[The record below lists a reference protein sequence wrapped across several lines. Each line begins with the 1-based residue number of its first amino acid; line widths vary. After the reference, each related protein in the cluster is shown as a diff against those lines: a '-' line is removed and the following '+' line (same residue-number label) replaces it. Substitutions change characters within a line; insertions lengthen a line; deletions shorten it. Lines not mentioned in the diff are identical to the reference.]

1 MALGAQIPDEGFVL
15 LLSDRPAERRAL
27 ARAIGLVA
35 ACRAAETGDGLPP
48 GRPRLAVLDLDA
60 PALAAAEAVLDR
72 AVPRLVLARRP
83 HDGAGPSSTVSP
95 PTAQVLPADAP
106 RETVLAG
113 IFAMLERA
121 AQAERARARTL
132 LARSGAAT
140 ALVAELF
147 DSAALGARIE
157 RAEIERGTGIVVE
170 AVAEVGIRDWLHT
183 VWRHDA
189 GVYQHTLSVA
199 GFAAAFGAVLGLSSA
214 DHRRFARAALL
225 HDIGKSR
232 IPAEILNKP
241 GRLTPEEWRL
251 MQRHPAIGADLLA
264 EQGGTEPAVIAA
276 VRHHHERLDGTGY
289 PDGLAGAAISDLTR
303 LVAICDVYSALTE
316 RRAYRTPIEPL
327 AALAQMAGE
336 RGHLDPALL
345 AAFRPVALAH
355 AG

>member
-27 ARAIGLVA
+27 ARAIGLVSV
-35 ACRAAETGDGLPP
+35 CRAAGSGAGLPP
-48 GRPRLAVLDLDA
+48 GRPRLAVLDLPA
-60 PALAAAEAVLDR
+60 PARAEAEAALDR
-72 AVPRLVLARRP
+72 RVPRLVLVRNPGESAVPSPAAR
-83 HDGAGPSSTVSP
+83 T
-95 PTAQVLPADAP
+95 LPANAP

-113 IFAMLERA
+113 IFAMLESA
-121 AQAERARARTL
+121 AQAEGTRARSL
-132 LARSGAAT
+132 LAHSNAAT
-140 ALVAELF
+140 ALVADLF

-157 RAEIERGTGIVVE
+157 PAEIERGTAIVIE
-170 AVAEVGIRDWLHT
+170 AVAEAGIRDWLHI

-199 GFAAAFGAVLGLSSA
+199 GFAAAFGAVLGLGAA

-232 IPAEILNKP
+232 IPTEILNKP
-241 GRLTPEEWRL
+241 GRLTTEEWRL
-251 MQRHPAIGADLLA
+251 MQRHPAIGADLLS
-264 EQGGTEPAVIAA
+264 EQGGTEAAVIAA

-289 PDGLAGAAISDLTR
+289 PDGLADAAIPDLTR

-316 RRAYRTPIEPL
+316 RRAYRSPIEPL

>member
-35 ACRAAETGDGLPP
+35 ACRASDSGAGLPP

-60 PALAAAEAVLDR
+60 PARAAAEAALDR
-72 AVPRLVLARRP
+72 AVPRLVLAREP
-83 HDGAGPSSTVSP
+83 GECPSPAART
-95 PTAQVLPADAP
+95 LPADAP

-113 IFAMLERA
+113 IFAMLESA
-121 AQAERARARTL
+121 ALAERTRTRTL
-132 LARSGAAT
+132 LARGGAAT
-140 ALVAELF
+140 ALVADLF
-147 DSAALGARIE
+147 DSAALGARIDP
-157 RAEIERGTGIVVE
+157 AEIARGTEIVVE
-170 AVAEVGIRDWLHT
+170 AVAEAGIRDWLQT

-199 GFAAAFGAVLGLSSA
+199 GFAAAFGAVLGLGSA

-225 HDIGKSR
+225 HDIGKAR

-264 EQGGTEPAVIAA
+264 EQGGAEPAVIAA
-276 VRHHHERLDGTGY
+276 VRHHHERLDGAGY

-327 AALAQMAGE
+327 AALAQMGAE
-336 RGHLDPALL
+336 RGHLDPDLL

>member
-15 LLSDRPAERRAL
+15 LLSDRPAERQAL

-35 ACRAAETGDGLPP
+35 ACRAAGSGDGLPP
-48 GRPRLAVLDLDA
+48 GRPRLAVVDLDTS
-60 PALAAAEAVLDR
+60 ALAAADAALDR
-72 AVPRLVLARRP
+72 AVPRLVLAR
-83 HDGAGPSSTVSP
+83 GPGGPAAPS
-95 PTAQVLPADAP
+95 PTARILPPNAP

-113 IFAMLERA
+113 IIAMLESVA
-121 AQAERARARTL
+121 LAERTRARA
-132 LARSGAAT
+132 LAARGGAAT

-147 DSAALGARIE
+147 DSAALGARIDP
-157 RAEIERGTGIVVE
+157 AEIERGTEIVVE
-170 AVAEVGIRDWLHT
+170 AVAEAGIRDWLHT

-199 GFAAAFGAVLGLSSA
+199 GFAAAFGAVLGLGGA

-251 MQRHPAIGADLLA
+251 MQRHPAIGADLLE
-264 EQGGTEPAVIAA
+264 EQGGTEPEVIAA
-276 VRHHHERLDGTGY
+276 VRHHHERLDGAGY
-289 PDGLAGAAISDLTR
+289 PDGLAGAAIADLTR

-316 RRAYRTPIEPL
+316 RRAYRAPIAPL

>member
-1 MALGAQIPDEGFVL
+1 VALGAQIPDEGFVL

-27 ARAIGLVA
+27 ERAIGLVA
-35 ACRAAETGDGLPP
+35 ACRAAESGAGLPP
-48 GRPRLAVLDLDA
+48 GRPRLAVLDLEA
-60 PALAAAEAVLDR
+60 PALAAAEAALDR
-72 AVPRLVLARRP
+72 TVPRLVLARRP
-83 HDGAGPSSTVSP
+83 DADPGARSTPSAS
-95 PTAQVLPADAP
+95 TAQVLPANAP

-113 IFAMLERA
+113 IFALLESA
-121 AQAERARARTL
+121 TQAERGRARSL
-132 LARSGAAT
+132 LTRGRAAT
-140 ALVAELF
+140 VLVADLF

-157 RAEIERGTGIVVE
+157 PAEIERGTAIVVE
-170 AVAEVGIRDWLHT
+170 AVAEVGIRDWLDT

-199 GFAAAFGAVLGLSSA
+199 GFAAAFGTVLGLGAA
-214 DHRRFARAALL
+214 DHSRLARAALL

-264 EQGGTEPAVIAA
+264 EQGGTDPAVIAA
-276 VRHHHERLDGTGY
+276 VRHHHERLDGGGY
-289 PDGLAGAAISDLTR
+289 PDGLVGAAISDLTR

-316 RRAYRTPIEPL
+316 RRAYRASIEPP
-327 AALAQMAGE
+327 AALAQMAGD